1 MHNQHLLSVL
11 IHFTATL
18 ILTGLIV
25 EASNHPTA
33 MEKLGTVV
41 EKRSGLAVGCVVYD
55 LDTWF
60 FSINLMQ

>member
-33 MEKLGTVV
+33 METLGTVV
-41 EKRSGLAVGCVVYD
+41 EKNDLAWLWDV
-55 LDTWF
+55 WF
-60 FSINLMQ
+60 LI

>member
-41 EKRSGLAVGCVVYD
+41 EKTIWLGCGMCGL
-55 LDTWF
+55 
-60 FSINLMQ
+60 